1 MRICIIGLGL
11 IGGSFALAI
20 RKHSLAERIFGVDAS
35 PRNAEKALELG
46 LVDELTPF
54 DRATE
59 VADMV
64 VLATPVDVIPQ
75 LAIKLLNRVNDNQTV
90 VDLGSTKEELCEII
104 SQHPR
109 RARFVAAHPMW
120 GTEHSGPEAA
130 VEGAFAGCNTV
141 LCEVEQSDEKA
152 VAEVE
157 HIFTK
162 IGMKIMR
169 MSPAQHDT
177 HAAYVSHISH
187 ITSFILATT
196 VLEKERE
203 SDTIL
208 NLAGGGFESTVRL
221 AKSSPDM
228 WIPILTQNKYN
239 VLDVL
244 REYIHQLEIF
254 RKALEKD
261 NRAEIRQTIERAN
274 EIRKVLDKK

>member
-46 LVDELTPF
+46 LVDELTTF

-90 VDLGSTKEELCEII
+90 VDFGSTKEELCEII

-109 RARFVAAHPMW
+109 RARFVATHPMW

-261 NRAEIRQTIERAN
+261 NRAEIRATIERAN
-274 EIRKVLDKK
+274 QIRKVLDKK

>member
-1 MRICIIGLGL
+1 MNICIIGLGL
-11 IGGSFALAI
+11 IGGSFALAV
-20 RKHSLAERIFGVDAS
+20 RRHSLAERIYGVDAS
-35 PRNAEKALELG
+35 SRNAEKAVELG
-46 LVDELTPF
+46 LVDEVVAF
-54 DRATE
+54 DKAVE
-59 VADMV
+59 VADIIA
-64 VLATPVDVIPQ
+64 LATLVDTIPQ
-75 LAIKLLNRVNDNQTV
+75 LAIKLLNRVNDNQIV
-90 VDLGSTKEELCEII
+90 LDMGSTKEELCEII

-109 RARFVAAHPMW
+109 RNRFVATHPMW

-130 VEGAFAGCNTV
+130 VEGAFVGCNTV
-141 LCEVEQSDEKA
+141 LCESEKSDAEAVSTVEN
-152 VAEVE
+152 
-157 HIFTK
+157 IFTT
-162 IGMKIMR
+162 IGMKIMQ

-254 RKALEKD
+254 RKALERD
-261 NRAEIRQTIERAN
+261 NHAEIRQTIERAN
-274 EIRKVLDKK
+274 TIRKILDKK

>member
-11 IGGSFALAI
+11 IGGSFALAL
-20 RKHSLAERIFGVDAS
+20 RKHTLAERIFGVDAS
-35 PRNAEKALELG
+35 PRNAAKALELG
-46 LVDELTPF
+46 LVDEVVEF
-54 DRATE
+54 DKATE
-59 VADMV
+59 VADIIA
-64 VLATPVDVIPQ
+64 LATPVDAIPP
-75 LAIKLLNRVNDNQTV
+75 LAIKLLNRVNDNQIV
-90 VDLGSTKEELCEII
+90 MDMGSTKEELCEII

-109 RARFVAAHPMW
+109 RARFVATHPMW

-141 LCEVEQSDEKA
+141 LCEEDKSDNSVIATIEN
-152 VAEVE
+152 
-157 HIFTK
+157 IFTT

-228 WIPILTQNKYN
+228 WIPILMQNKYN

-244 REYIHQLEIF
+244 REHIHQLQIL
-254 RKALEKD
+254 R
-261 NRAEIRQTIERAN
+261 RMIERDDREGLVEAMQRAN
-274 EIRKVLDKK
+274 KIRDILK

>member
-46 LVDELTPF
+46 LVDELTTF
-54 DRATE
+54 DKAVE

-75 LAIKLLNRVNDNQTV
+75 LAVKLLNRVNDNQIV
-90 VDLGSTKEELCEII
+90 FDLGSTKEELCEII

-130 VEGAFAGCNTV
+130 VEGAFVGCNTV
-141 LCEVEQSDEKA
+141 LCEVDKSNAEA

-157 HIFTK
+157 HIFTQ

-228 WIPILTQNKYN
+228 WIPILMQNKYN

-261 NRAEIRQTIERAN
+261 NRAEIRATIERAN
-274 EIRKVLDKK
+274 EIRKILDKK